1 MLNIAADKIKFKYEN
16 KYKLTIFIVFQLE
29 EKQNE
34 VESNLNGIFKVTFK
48 FYSFFWFTSHNKCCF
63 VY

>member
-34 VESNLNGIFKVTFK
+34 VESNLNGIFKVTFLN
-48 FYSFFWFTSHNKCCF
+48 FIVFFLI
-63 VY
+63 YYAQ